1 VGGLPGAAGGRA
13 GRSGNFGGMAVR
25 ALRGATTIDEDTPG
39 QIRERMKAL
48 MATVFERNALVND
61 DVVSVF
67 VTATADIH
75 SLHPATAAREFGLD
89 DVAFLGAQEA
99 VIEGTLP
106 RCVRLL
112 LLVETDRPREAL
124 RHVFLE
130 GATVLRPDLADDDA

>member
-1 VGGLPGAAGGRA
+1 
-13 GRSGNFGGMAVR
+13 MAVR
-25 ALRGATTIDEDTPG
+25 ALRGATTIDDDTPA

-48 MATVFERNALVND
+48 MSALFERNDLAND

-67 VTATADIH
+67 VTTTPDIH

-99 VIEGTLP
+99 TIVGTLP
-106 RCVRLL
+106 RCVRVLL
-112 LLVETDRPREAL
+112 LIETRRSRREL

-130 GATVLRPDLADDDA
+130 RAAVLRPDLADDDA

>member
-1 VGGLPGAAGGRA
+1 
-13 GRSGNFGGMAVR
+13 MAVR
-25 ALRGATTIDEDTPG
+25 ALRGATTIDDDTPA

-48 MATVFERNALVND
+48 MAALFERNGLVND

-67 VTATADIH
+67 VTATADIR

-99 VIEGTLP
+99 TIDATLP
-106 RCVRLL
+106 RCVRVLL
-112 LLVETDRPREAL
+112 LIETERAKAEL

-130 GATVLRPDLADDDA
+130 GAAVLRPDLAGDDG